1 MQSRPQAFMRLSRD
15 SERLGSQHDSPRRI
29 STGDVTFDV
38 PQARLE
44 TRLICMV
51 SLRTSL
57 TTKKGK

>member
-1 MQSRPQAFMRLSRD
+1 MHLSRD
-15 SERLGSQHDSPRRI
+15 SERFGSQHDSPRRI